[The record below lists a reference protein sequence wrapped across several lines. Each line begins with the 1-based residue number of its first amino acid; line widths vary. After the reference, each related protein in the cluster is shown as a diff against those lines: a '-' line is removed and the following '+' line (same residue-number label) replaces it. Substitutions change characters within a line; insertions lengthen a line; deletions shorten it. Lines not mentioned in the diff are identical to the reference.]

1 MPHDTTD
8 DGLWASRR
16 TFLKATGA
24 ATAVAATGAGV
35 GTAAAQSDIDTL
47 LEDLSLEQKAAQMT
61 QVAIS
66 SFEAE
71 PEESNVP
78 DSFGVD
84 TVGEYFSELGIGSI
98 LSGGAEPPSFDANE
112 VVQGINALQEHNL
125 ENADHD
131 IPFLYGVD
139 ATHGN
144 GLLEGATVFPQRLN
158 MGTTRDLSL
167 IAEAERHTSDS
178 TASMGAHWTFA
189 PTTDLQRDPRW
200 GRFFEGISEDP
211 KLEADVSRVRARA
224 LEDDDRLTACV
235 KHFAA
240 YSVPNNGND
249 RAPASTSMRDLRT
262 NILPPYREALAAE
275 PGTVMVNSGSIN
287 GIPAHASHWLLTTL
301 LRDTYGYEGMVVSDW
316 DDLNRMITNHD
327 YAPDFGTATEMAINA
342 GIDMYMIGNGGDAPG
357 PVQFIDTVVGLV
369 EDSAIP
375 MERIDEAVRRILE
388 LKADLGLFDQPTV
401 DESRIGNVLGGAQD
415 ASETMA
421 KESMVLLKNDADTL
435 PLSGDESVLLTG
447 PGVDGDGNNTRALMQ
462 HGGWTLGWQ
471 GASAGGPYPRQNLLE
486 AELQSRVGSLTH
498 VPTSYENTTWWAGEG
513 DAENQQSDE
522 NGNFDFTDEQR
533 SQVESA
539 APESDAVVVVIGE
552 GTHNEGF
559 GDRDELVLD
568 ESQRAL
574 LDTVVDATDD
584 SAPIIGVMLAGAPR
598 GSPDTFSQLDA
609 LLFAGQP
616 GSDGGV
622 AVAETLVGES
632 NPSGKLPFSWPENVG
647 TTPVQYN
654 RYDPTSTGGT
664 DNAAVF
670 EYGHGLSY
678 TDFEYGSVSVTQ
690 PTVGNPANQSEVTV
704 SVEVTNTGEM
714 AGEHIVEMFN
724 TQSYGS
730 VLQPMRR
737 LLGYERVSLDS
748 GESTTVDVTA
758 DLTALEV
765 VPGDV
770 LGLAPKVVE
779 AGEYELTVG
788 QDGPT
793 TTLTVQN
800 TASITDPDPVP
811 GLPDR
816 SGGNSSRGN
825 GDSGNGNTGTEN
837 SGNGNENGNS
847 SNRDPTM
854 GDVVDLLDEVRQQ
867 S

>member
-1 MPHDTTD
+1 MVRDTTD
-8 DGLWASRR
+8 DGMRASRR
-16 TFLKATGA
+16 TFLKATGVAGA
-24 ATAVAATGAGV
+24 AAATGAGV
-35 GTAAAQSDIDTL
+35 GTAAAQPDIGSLVD
-47 LEDLSLEQKAAQMT
+47 DLTLEQKAGQMT

-71 PEESNVP
+71 PAESNVP

-84 TVGEYFSELGIGSI
+84 TVGEYFSELGVGSV
-98 LSGGAEPPSFDANE
+98 LSGGAEPPSFDADT
-112 VVQGINALQEHNL
+112 VVQGVNALQEYNL
-125 ENADHD
+125 ANADHS

-158 MGTTRDLSL
+158 MGATRDPDL
-167 IAEAERHTSDS
+167 IAAAERHTGDA

-249 RAPASTSMRDLRT
+249 RAPASTSLRDLRT
-262 NILPPYREALAAE
+262 NILPPYREALEAE
-275 PGTVMVNSGSIN
+275 PGTVMVNSGAIN

-327 YAPDFGTATEMAINA
+327 YAPDFETATELAINA
-342 GIDMYMIGNGGDAPG
+342 GVDMYMIGNGGDAPG

-369 EDSAIP
+369 EDGAIP
-375 MERIDEAVRRILE
+375 MARIDEAVRRILE
-388 LKADLGLFDQPTV
+388 LKADLGLFEQPTV
-401 DESRIGNVLGGAQD
+401 DESRIGDVLGGAQD
-415 ASETMA
+415 TAETMA
-421 KESMVLLKNDADTL
+421 KESLVLLKNDADTL
-435 PLSGDESVLLTG
+435 PLSGDENVLLTG

-471 GASAGGPYPRQNLLE
+471 GASAGGPYPRQALLTE
-486 AELQSRVGSLTH
+486 ELRARVGSLTH

-513 DAENQQSDE
+513 DGENQQSDE
-522 NGNFDFTDEQR
+522 NGNFEFTDEQR

-539 APESDAVVVVIGE
+539 APDADAVVVVIGE

-559 GDRDELVLD
+559 GDRDELALD

-574 LDTVVDATDD
+574 LDTVAESTDD
-584 SAPIIGVMLAGAPR
+584 STPVVGVMLAGAPR
-598 GSPDTFSQLDA
+598 GSPEAFGQLDA

-616 GSDGGV
+616 GSDGGT
-622 AVAETLVGES
+622 AIAETLVGEY

-647 TTPVQYN
+647 TVPVQYN
-654 RYDPTSTGGT
+654 RSDPTSTGGT
-664 DNAAVF
+664 DNTALF
-670 EYGHGLSY
+670 EFGHGLSY
-678 TDFEYGSVSVTQ
+678 TDFEYGEVSVTQ

-704 SVEVTNTGEM
+704 SVEVTN
-714 AGEHIVEMFN
+714 AGDRAGDHIVEVFN

-737 LLGYERVSLDS
+737 LLGYERVSLAP

-770 LGLAPKVVE
+770 LGVAPKVVE

-793 TTLTVQN
+793 ATLTVRN
-800 TASITDPDPVP
+800 TASITDADPVP
-811 GLPDR
+811 GLPGG
-816 SGGNSSRGN
+816 SGTAPGRGN
-825 GDSGNGNTGTEN
+825 GPNGD
-837 SGNGNENGNS
+837 
-847 SNRDPTM
+847 RDPTM
-854 GDVVDLLDEVRQQ
+854 EDVVDLLDEVRRR

>member
-1 MPHDTTD
+1 MVDDTTD
-8 DGLWASRR
+8 DGMRASRR
-16 TFLKATGA
+16 TFLKATGMASA
-24 ATAVAATGAGV
+24 AAGTGAGV
-35 GTAAAQSDIDTL
+35 GTAAAQPDVDSL
-47 LEDLSLEQKAAQMT
+47 VGDLTLEQKAAQMT

-84 TVGEYFSELGIGSI
+84 TVGEYFSELGVGSV
-98 LSGGAEPPSFDANE
+98 LSGGAEPPSFDASS
-112 VVQGINALQEHNL
+112 VVEGINALQEYNL

-158 MGTTRDLSL
+158 MGATRDLDL
-167 IAEAERHTSDS
+167 IAEAERHTSDA

-200 GRFFEGISEDP
+200 GRFFEGVSEDP
-211 KLEADVSRVRARA
+211 KLEGDVSQARARA

-240 YSVPNNGND
+240 YSIPNNGND
-249 RAPASTSMRDLRT
+249 RAPASTSLRDLRT
-262 NILPPYREALAAE
+262 NILPPYRDALESE
-275 PGTVMVNSGSIN
+275 PGTVMVNSGAIN

-316 DDLNRMITNHD
+316 DDLHRMITNHD
-327 YAPDFGTATEMAINA
+327 YAPDFETATEMAINA
-342 GIDMYMIGNGGDAPG
+342 GIDMYMIGNGGSAPG
-357 PVQFIDTVVGLV
+357 PVQFIDTVVSLV
-369 EDSAIP
+369 EDGAIP
-375 MERIDEAVRRILE
+375 MARIDDAVRRILE
-388 LKADLGLFDQPTV
+388 LKVHLGLFEQPTV
-401 DESRIGNVLGGAQD
+401 DESRIGTVLGGAQE

-421 KESMVLLKNDADTL
+421 KESLVLLKNDADTL
-435 PLSGDESVLLTG
+435 PLSGDERVLLTG
-447 PGVDGDGNNTRALMQ
+447 PGVDGNGNNTRALMQ

-486 AELQSRVGSLTH
+486 DALRARVGSLTH
-498 VPTSYENTTWWAGEG
+498 VPTLYENTTWWAGEG
-513 DAENQQSDE
+513 DGQNQQSDE
-522 NGNFDFTDEQR
+522 NGTFEFTDGQR

-539 APESDAVVVVIGE
+539 APESDAVVVVLGE

-568 ESQRAL
+568 ESQQAL
-574 LDTVVDATDD
+574 LDTVTESTDD
-584 SAPIIGVMLAGAPR
+584 STPIIGVMLAGAPR
-598 GSPDTFSQLDA
+598 GSPETFSQLDA

-622 AVAETLVGES
+622 AIAETLVGES

-647 TTPVQYN
+647 TVPVQYN
-654 RYDPTSTGGT
+654 RSDPTSTGAT
-664 DNAAVF
+664 DNTALF

-678 TDFEYGSVSVTQ
+678 TDFEYERVSVTQ

-704 SVEVTNTGEM
+704 SVEVTNTGGM
-714 AGEHIVEMFN
+714 AGEHVVEVFN

-730 VLQPMRR
+730 VLQPRRR
-737 LLGYERVSLDS
+737 LLGYERVSLDA
-748 GESTTVDVTA
+748 GESATVDVTA

-770 LGLAPKVVE
+770 LGLGPKVVE

-793 TTLTVQN
+793 TTLTVEN
-800 TASITDPDPVP
+800 AASITDPDPVP
-811 GLPDR
+811 GLPDG
-816 SGGNSSRGN
+816 SGSTPGRGNSGN
-825 GDSGNGNTGTEN
+825 NGNGNNT
-837 SGNGNENGNS
+837 S
-847 SNRDPTM
+847 RDPTM
-854 GDVVDLLDEVRQQ
+854 EDVVDLLDEVRGRP
-867 S
+867 

>member
-1 MPHDTTD
+1 MARDTTD
-8 DGLWASRR
+8 DGMRASRR
-16 TFLKATGA
+16 TFLKATGV
-24 ATAVAATGAGV
+24 ATAAAATGAGV
-35 GTAAAQSDIDTL
+35 GTAAAQPDVDSLID
-47 LEDLSLEQKAAQMT
+47 DLTLEQKAAQMT

-71 PEESNVP
+71 PEKSNVP

-84 TVGEYFSELGIGSI
+84 TVGEYFSELGVGSI
-98 LSGGAEPPSFDANE
+98 LSGGAEPPSFDGE
-112 VVQGINALQEHNL
+112 TVVQGINALQEYNL
-125 ENADHD
+125 ANADHD

-158 MGTTRDLSL
+158 MGATRDLSL
-167 IAEAERHTSDS
+167 IEAAERHTSDS

-249 RAPASTSMRDLRT
+249 RAPASTSLRDLRT
-262 NILPPYREALAAE
+262 NILPPYREALESE

-287 GIPAHASHWLLTTL
+287 GVPAHASHWLLTTL

-327 YAPDFGTATEMAINA
+327 YAPDFETATEMAINA
-342 GIDMYMIGNGGDAPG
+342 GVDMYMIGNGGDAPG

-369 EDSAIP
+369 EDGAIP
-375 MERIDEAVRRILE
+375 MARIDEAVRRILE
-388 LKADLGLFDQPTV
+388 LKADLGLFEQPTV
-401 DESRIGNVLGGAQD
+401 DESRIGNVLGGAQET
-415 ASETMA
+415 SETMA
-421 KESMVLLKNDADTL
+421 KESLVLLKNTEDAL
-435 PLSGDESVLLTG
+435 PLSGDETVLLTG
-447 PGVDGDGNNTRALMQ
+447 PGVDSDGNNTRALMQ

-486 AELQSRVGSLTH
+486 DELGARVGSLTH
-498 VPTSYENTTWWAGEG
+498 VPTAYENTTWYAGEG
-513 DAENQQSDE
+513 DGENQQSDE

-568 ESQRAL
+568 ESQQAL
-574 LDTVVDATDD
+574 LDTVVESADD
-584 SAPIIGVMLAGAPR
+584 STPIIGVMLAGAPR
-598 GSPDTFSQLDA
+598 GSPETFSQLDA

-616 GSDGGV
+616 GSDGGI
-622 AVAETLVGES
+622 AIAETLVGEH

-647 TTPVQYN
+647 TAPVQHN

-664 DNAAVF
+664 DNTAIF

-678 TDFEYGSVSVTQ
+678 TDFQYGSVSVTQ

-704 SVEVTNTGEM
+704 SVEVTNTGGM
-714 AGEHIVEMFN
+714 AGEHIVEVFN

-737 LLGYERVSLDS
+737 LLGYERVSLDA

-770 LGLAPKVVE
+770 LGLGPKVVE

-793 TTLTVQN
+793 ATLIVQN
-800 TASITDPDPVP
+800 AASITDPDPVP
-811 GLPDR
+811 GLPNGTG
-816 SGGNSSRGN
+816 SNPGRG
-825 GDSGNGNTGTEN
+825 N
-837 SGNGNENGNS
+837 SGNGTGNGNNGNGNNTS
-847 SNRDPTM
+847 RDPTM
-854 GDVVDLLDEVRQQ
+854 EDVVDLLNEVRRQ

>member
-1 MPHDTTD
+1 MVRDTTD
-8 DGLWASRR
+8 DGMRASRR
-16 TFLKATGA
+16 TFLKATGVAGA
-24 ATAVAATGAGV
+24 AAATGAGV
-35 GTAAAQSDIDTL
+35 GTAAAQPDIGSLVD
-47 LEDLSLEQKAAQMT
+47 DLTLEQKAGQMT

-71 PEESNVP
+71 PAESNVP
-78 DSFGVD
+78 DSFGVA
-84 TVGEYFSELGIGSI
+84 TVGEYFSELGVGSV
-98 LSGGAEPPSFDANE
+98 LSGGAEPPSFDADT
-112 VVQGINALQEHNL
+112 VVQGVNALQEYNL
-125 ENADHD
+125 ANADHS

-158 MGTTRDLSL
+158 MGATRDPDL
-167 IAEAERHTSDS
+167 IAAAERHTGDA

-249 RAPASTSMRDLRT
+249 RAPASTSLRDLRT
-262 NILPPYREALAAE
+262 NILPPYREALEAE
-275 PGTVMVNSGSIN
+275 PGTVMVNSGAIN

-327 YAPDFGTATEMAINA
+327 YAPDFETATELAINA
-342 GIDMYMIGNGGDAPG
+342 GVDMYMIGNGGDAPG

-369 EDSAIP
+369 EDGAIP
-375 MERIDEAVRRILE
+375 MARIDEAVRRILE
-388 LKADLGLFDQPTV
+388 LKADLGLFEQPTV
-401 DESRIGNVLGGAQD
+401 DESRIGDVLGGAQD
-415 ASETMA
+415 TAETMA
-421 KESMVLLKNDADTL
+421 KESLVLLKNDADTL
-435 PLSGDESVLLTG
+435 PLSGDENVLLTG

-471 GASAGGPYPRQNLLE
+471 GASAGGPYPRQALLTE
-486 AELQSRVGSLTH
+486 ELRARVGSLTH

-513 DAENQQSDE
+513 DGENQQSDE
-522 NGNFDFTDEQR
+522 NGNFEFTDEQR

-539 APESDAVVVVIGE
+539 APDADAVVVVIGE

-559 GDRDELVLD
+559 GDRDELALD

-574 LDTVVDATDD
+574 LDTVAESTDD
-584 SAPIIGVMLAGAPR
+584 STPVVGVMLAGAPR
-598 GSPDTFSQLDA
+598 GSPEAFGQLDA

-616 GSDGGV
+616 GSDGGT
-622 AVAETLVGES
+622 AIAETLVGEY

-647 TTPVQYN
+647 TVPVQYN
-654 RYDPTSTGGT
+654 RSDPTSTGGT
-664 DNAAVF
+664 DNTALF
-670 EYGHGLSY
+670 EFGHGLSY
-678 TDFEYGSVSVTQ
+678 TDFEYGEVSVTQ

-704 SVEVTNTGEM
+704 SVEVTN
-714 AGEHIVEMFN
+714 AGDRAGDHIVEVFN

-737 LLGYERVSLDS
+737 LLGYERVSLAP

-770 LGLAPKVVE
+770 LGVAPKVVE

-793 TTLTVQN
+793 ATLTVRN
-800 TASITDPDPVP
+800 TASITDADPVP
-811 GLPDR
+811 GLPGG
-816 SGGNSSRGN
+816 SGTAPGRGN
-825 GDSGNGNTGTEN
+825 GPNGD
-837 SGNGNENGNS
+837 
-847 SNRDPTM
+847 RDPTM
-854 GDVVDLLDEVRQQ
+854 EDVVDLLDEVRRR